1 MNEGVIFNIV
11 GYNFIIIFS
20 LFFIKVVHFITIK
33 SKRKTFNKFLFYSES
48 SINGT
53 KDYKKKKQKKI
64 QNILS
69 VIILILLIL
78 QILIFLSGA
87 MFKRKIEE

>member
-1 MNEGVIFNIV
+1 MNEDIIFNIV
-11 GYNFIIIFS
+11 WYNFIIIFII
-20 LFFIKVVHFITIK
+20 FFIKVVHFIMIK
-33 SKRKTFNKFLFYSES
+33 SKKKTFNKFLFYSES

-69 VIILILLIL
+69 VIILVLLL
-78 QILIFLSGA
+78 SQILIFLSGA
-87 MFKRKIEE
+87 MFKRKIED